1 MPATVHVLA
10 RFTARPGKEDAL
22 KAVLIGLVPPTRR
35 ELGCYQYDLLVDN
48 SDDYQAEYVR
58 NFVERWDDEAALDQH
73 LETSHL
79 KKALTQIED
88 LVEVPPEIRRYTL
101 V

>member
-10 RFTARPGKEDAL
+10 RYTARPGKEDAL

-35 ELGCYQYDLLVDN
+35 ELGCYQYDLHVDN
-48 SDDYQAEYVR
+48 SDARQFC
-58 NFVERWDDEAALDQH
+58 FVERWDDEAALDQH

-88 LVEVPPEIRRYTL
+88 LVEVPPDIRRYTL